1 MKTDSLIDGL
11 ARDAG
16 FASRAGG
23 RKATRA
29 NGKGMEQSR

>member
-23 RKATRA
+23 RKAARA
-29 NGKGMEQSR
+29 DGKGMGHSR